1 MVEEQIFFNENGVL
15 VTNTRF
21 QMQGQMFAMAGVTS
35 VGVTYEEPSK
45 NGPIAMGLLGVG
57 LFAVEFYL
65 YGVIFLLIAGLW
77 FWGLRTEYHPT
88 LTTAAGQQRVT
99 SSKDEEFMASLRQ
112 ALTNAIIH
120 RG

>member
-1 MVEEQIFFNENGVL
+1 MVDEKVFLNESGFL

-21 QMQGQMFAMAGVTS
+21 EANGQMFAMAGVTS
-35 VGVTYEEPSK
+35 VGVTYEEPNK
-45 NGPIAMGLLGVG
+45 NAPAGMMLVG
-57 LFAVEFYL
+57 IVLCALELYL
-65 YGVIFLLIAGLW
+65 YGLVFLLVGGLW
-77 FWGLRTEYHPT
+77 FWALKTEYHLT

-99 SSKDEEFMASLRQ
+99 SSKNEEFMASLRQ